1 MSQSY
6 TVYINKYLRSR
17 KMSRVT
23 ELLGSRHPIMQ
34 GAMGVIC
41 NPELVAA
48 VSNAGGFGLLAT
60 AFATDPEAVRS
71 QIGTTRE
78 LTDNPFGV
86 NLQVMNPLTQE
97 FVRVLADEGIRVVT
111 VSGGSPKAL
120 IPVLHDLGIRVIVVV
135 ATAEVARKAEAIG
148 ADALVAEGSESGG
161 IQGFKGVS
169 TMVLVP
175 AVVDTVRIPV
185 IAAGGIAD
193 SRGYRAA
200 LALGAEGVQVG
211 TRFIATREC
220 IAHDNYKNLI
230 VNSSDT
236 GTGLINMGRI
246 QVRALLTPLV
256 ERVIAGELVDP
267 GKFNGEAMVKS
278 WVEGDIEASS
288 LPAGE
293 VAGVI
298 QGISTVQEIIDEMVG

>member
-1 MSQSY
+1 
-6 TVYINKYLRSR
+6 
-17 KMSRVT
+17 MSRVT
-23 ELLGSRHPIMQ
+23 ELLGSRHPIIQ

-41 NPELVAA
+41 NPELVST
-48 VSNAGGFGLLAT
+48 VSNAGGFGLIAT

-71 QIGTTRE
+71 QIRTTRE
-78 LTDNPFGV
+78 LTRNPFGV
-86 NLQVMNPLTQE
+86 NLQVMNPLTAE
-97 FVRVLADEGIRVVT
+97 FVRVLADEGIRIVT

-120 IPVLHDLGIRVIVVV
+120 IPVLHDCGIKVIVLVSS
-135 ATAEVARKAEAIG
+135 AEVASKAEAIG

-161 IQGFKGVS
+161 IQGIKGVS

-175 AVVDTVRIPV
+175 SVVDAVGVPV

-211 TRFIATREC
+211 TRFIASTEC
-220 IAHDNYKNLI
+220 IAHENYKNLI
-230 VNSSDT
+230 ISSSET

-246 QVRALLTPLV
+246 QVRALITPLV
-256 ERVIAGELVDP
+256 ERILAGEPVDP
-267 GKFNGEAMVKS
+267 AGFDGEAMEKS
-278 WVEGDIEASS
+278 WINGDTESSS

-293 VAGVI
+293 IAGLI
-298 QGISTVQEIIDEMVG
+298 HSIASVQEIIDDMVG